1 MQYIETTKE
10 MTMTAAGG
18 ATPTVRVWLDPSGE
32 PFRDINIS
40 VSSSGGALPA
50 GGVTWS
56 VYYGGAFTGPLYVD
70 TSTHT
75 GGILQ
80 ATNLFAGA
88 AEVAT
93 VIHTDTD
100 IFPSNLRQR
109 NLHVETAHT
118 LRGYGGFPIVLELT
132 NNAAVAVTLIASL
145 VARTVSIP

>member
-1 MQYIETTKE
+1 MQFIETTKTR
-10 MTMTAAGG
+10 TMPAAGG
-18 ATPTVRVWLDPSGE
+18 LAPTVRVWLDPSGE

-40 VSSSGGALPA
+40 VTSSGGVLPA
-50 GGVTWS
+50 GGVTWT

-80 ATNLFAGA
+80 ATGLFAGA

-100 IFPSNLRQR
+100 IFPSNLRVR
-109 NLHVETAHT
+109 SIHTDTAHT

>member
-10 MTMTAAGG
+10 ITMTAAGG
-18 ATPTVRVWLDPSGE
+18 LAPTVRVWLDPSGE
-32 PFRDINIS
+32 PFRDVNIS
-40 VSSSGGALPA
+40 VTSSGGLLPA
-50 GGVTWS
+50 GGVTWT
-56 VYYGGAFTGPLYVD
+56 VFYGGAFTGPLYVD

-75 GGILQ
+75 GGISQ
-80 ATNLFAGA
+80 ATNLFAGG

-93 VIHTDTD
+93 VIHNDTD

-109 NLHVETAHT
+109 NVHVETAHT